1 MTRPAGQRH
10 AAAQRGVV
18 LVVALLL
25 LLVLTLIGL
34 AATSGTTLE
43 EKMASN
49 HQDHQA
55 AFQAAEAALT
65 DGENQLTAGTI
76 CPAFGDGYPG
86 CFAPPSPASVGAT
99 TLWKSIDWT
108 DADSIVYCKSS
119 DPSCSDLF
127 GAAVPT
133 PRYFIQQ
140 LPPEPAPGQNLG
152 LSEYGNVP
160 PLQFLQVT
168 AEGTSTDEP
177 GEVIL
182 QSGFRP

>member
-1 MTRPAGQRH
+1 MSQFTGHRQTTG
-10 AAAQRGVV
+10 AQQGVV

-34 AATSGTTLE
+34 AATSGSTLE

-55 AFQAAEAALT
+55 AFQAAEAALA
-65 DGENQLTAGTI
+65 DGEHQLTAGTI
-76 CPAFGDGYPG
+76 CAVYDNTNG
-86 CFAPPSPASVGAT
+86 CFAPPSPTSIGAT
-99 TLWKSIDWT
+99 TLWKSVDWT
-108 DADSIVYCKSS
+108 PAKQETIAYSS
-119 DPSCSDLF
+119 SL
-127 GAAVPT
+127 GGTLPT
-133 PRYFIQQ
+133 PRYFVQQ

-160 PLQFLQVT
+160 PLQFLQIT

>member
-1 MTRPAGQRH
+1 MSQFTGHRQTTG
-10 AAAQRGVV
+10 AQQGVV

-34 AATSGTTLE
+34 AATSGSTLE

-55 AFQAAEAALT
+55 AFQAAEAALA
-65 DGENQLTAGTI
+65 DGEHQLTAGTI
-76 CPAFGDGYPG
+76 CSAFDNAG

-108 DADSIVYCKSS
+108 DDDSFAYSGS
-119 DPSCSDLF
+119 LGGSL
-127 GAAVPT
+127 PT
-133 PRYFIQQ
+133 PRYFVQQ